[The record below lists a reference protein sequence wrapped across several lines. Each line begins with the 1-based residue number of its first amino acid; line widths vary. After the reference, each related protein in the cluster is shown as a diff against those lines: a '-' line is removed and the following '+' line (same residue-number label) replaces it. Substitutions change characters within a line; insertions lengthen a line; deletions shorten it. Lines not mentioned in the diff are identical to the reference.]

1 MIGSEMR
8 GQIRRLVLVEGWRI
22 ETVARRFGV
31 HHSVVR
37 RALRDEPGS
46 MSPRPPSRLDPF
58 KPYIVERLT
67 ELPSLSAV
75 RLHAELLGKGL
86 RLGITPLRRY
96 VALVRPPRPR
106 RVYLRVEVQP
116 GEQAQVDWGSFGH
129 MRVGSTQRPLSVFA
143 MVLSWSRAIFVDFS
157 FDPQRETFL
166 RMHRRA
172 LEFFAGVPR
181 RIVYDNL
188 QSVVLSRVGSTIQF
202 NPRFLIFAG
211 HYLFEPTAAPVRSPE
226 FKGRVESTI
235 KYIRQSFF
243 YGRSFSSLEDRRA
256 PLAAWRDQVA
266 NERIH
271 ATTRERPAERLLV
284 ERARLRGL
292 PPLPFDADVV
302 QPLIASKEARV
313 RFDTNT
319 YSVPPDCVGKTVTL
333 RADDQRVR
341 ILGDGVEVAVHERS
355 YDRRRHVED
364 CAPIER
370 LLARRQSA
378 RGPKRRERLLTVCPE
393 TRLYL
398 REVSR
403 RRIHLGHETEKLLR
417 LLDQYGE
424 ADFSHAVVQA
434 LALKTIGARYVRA
447 LCDQARFARGLGEP
461 PEPIRTGNPL
471 PTTSSPS
478 LTTWRPTMPSS
489 TTPTDPT
496 MILTTVTAE
505 AATTLSLGEVLC
517 ALGLHHAA
525 SLLDA
530 ATGQSHLP

>member
-1 MIGSEMR
+1 MIGSEVR

-37 RALRDEPGS
+37 RALRDESDPARPG
-46 MSPRPPSRLDPF
+46 RPSALEPF

-67 ELPSLSAV
+67 ELPTLSAV
-75 RLHAELLGKGL
+75 RLYAELGQRGL
-86 RLGITPLRRY
+86 RLGIAQVRRY
-96 VALVRPPRPR
+96 IAEVRPPRPR
-106 RVYLRVEVQP
+106 RVYLRVEVEP
-116 GEQAQVDWGSFGH
+116 AEQAQVDWGSFGH

-143 MVLSWSRAIFVDFS
+143 MVLSWSRAIFIDFS
-157 FDPQRETFL
+157 FDQQMETFL

-181 RIVYDNL
+181 TIVYDNL
-188 QSVVLSRVGSTIQF
+188 KSVVLSRVGSTVQF
-202 NPRFLIFAG
+202 NPRFLALAG
-211 HYLFEPTAAPVRSPE
+211 HYLFEPTAAPVRYPE
-226 FKGRVESTI
+226 FKGRVEATI

-243 YGRSFSSLEDRRA
+243 YGRSFSSLEDLRA
-256 PLAAWRDQVA
+256 QAARWRDQVA

-284 ERARLRGL
+284 ERARLRPL
-292 PPLPFDADVV
+292 PPRPFDTDVV
-302 QPLIASKEARV
+302 LPLIASKEARV

-319 YSVPPDCVGKTVTL
+319 YSVPPDCVGKTVIV
-333 RADDQRVR
+333 RADDQRLR
-341 ILGDGVEVAVHERS
+341 ILCDGLEIAAHERS

-364 CAPIER
+364 PAHIEK

-378 RGPKRRERLLTVCPE
+378 RGPKRRERLLAVCPE
-393 TRLYL
+393 ARLYL

-424 ADFSHAVVQA
+424 ADFGHAIVQA
-434 LALKTIGARYVRA
+434 LALKTIGARYIRA

-461 PEPIRTGNPL
+461 PEPILTGNP
-471 PTTSSPS
+471 
-478 LTTWRPTMPSS
+478 
-489 TTPTDPT
+489 
-496 MILTTVTAE
+496 TADDLVVVPHDME
-505 AATTLSLGEVLC
+505 TYD
-517 ALGLHHAA
+517 ALFEPER
-525 SLLDA
+525 SDA
-530 ATGQSHLP
+530 DSDERDR